1 MKKKIISI
9 MMTAVMIF
17 SMSTAFSFAGDT
29 SSKIIV
35 NSSGD
40 KLIPEDVAE
49 IMAEYF
55 IRDNL
60 LGESVNW
67 TEDTFISNSITMYD
81 QNGNISAYSFELKT
95 DGTANG
101 YIVVSAY
108 ADLENHI
115 LEYSDSAEPVYKKL
129 SLSSSSDKIV
139 YLGGLEYYKDN
150 GTETLMSVEQNPVS
164 KDNVKNL
171 TSELLLKTNNEK
183 HAEISNGES
192 GISLNNYGEYIEDP
206 VAYANKYYGGSFS
219 SYEYRNV
226 FEDYCH
232 FVIQE
237 DMAGYTQ
244 NCGPCSITN
253 TLLMYQSYTGSP
265 VSNATNAHRTIAEY
279 GISKGYFEN
288 HETTY
293 WNTYTDYVE
302 EAFSL
307 FGYDVTS
314 IERTAS
320 YNNVKYE
327 IDNNDPII
335 LGLYAA
341 NWNPYNNHYV
351 VGYAYTRLKNTAVNY
366 KSFIKIQDNHVDR
379 GRYIDMGFIGTRND
393 ATLYTVRFN

>member
-1 MKKKIISI
+1 MKKNRIIMKKKIISI

-192 GISLNNYGEYIEDP
+192 GISLNME
-206 VAYANKYYGGSFS
+206 
-219 SYEYRNV
+219 
-226 FEDYCH
+226 
-232 FVIQE
+232 
-237 DMAGYTQ
+237 
-244 NCGPCSITN
+244 SILKIL
-253 TLLMYQSYTGSP
+253 LLM
-265 VSNATNAHRTIAEY
+265 R
-279 GISKGYFEN
+279 ISIMEDHFLLMN
-288 HETTY
+288 
-293 WNTYTDYVE
+293 
-302 EAFSL
+302 
-307 FGYDVTS
+307 
-314 IERTAS
+314 IEM
-320 YNNVKYE
+320 YLK
-327 IDNNDPII
+327 II
-335 LGLYAA
+335 VILLYKKIWQDIHKIVVRA
-341 NWNPYNNHYV
+341 PLLIHY
-351 VGYAYTRLKNTAVNY
+351 
-366 KSFIKIQDNHVDR
+366 
-379 GRYIDMGFIGTRND
+379 
-393 ATLYTVRFN
+393 